1 MNKRLQLF
9 SEWLQEQHIS
19 LAFITSSPNV
29 FYLSG
34 FYCDP
39 HERLLALLVFPDEE
53 PALICP
59 QMETARARQAGW
71 TYEIIDYGDADN
83 PWQLLERHMRAKNI
97 KLDRIAVEK
106 SHLSLERYEQL
117 QACFQARSWL
127 NAEEKLRQL
136 RMIKEEKEIAI
147 LRQAAEL
154 ADFAVEVGVNAI
166 AEGKTELDIIAEI
179 EYEMKK
185 KGVREMSFATM
196 VLAGENTANPHGVPG
211 LTTIRKGDFVLFDLG
226 VIVDGYCSDITRT
239 VIFKSAT
246 EEQKLIY
253 DTVLRAQLA
262 AIEACKPGVEIGSVD
277 RAARSTIEQAG
288 YGPYF
293 THRVGHGLGIE
304 LHEYPSMNAANAMPL
319 ERGMTFTIE
328 PGIYVPSVGGVRIE
342 DDVFITDNG
351 AGILTKYPKELIIV
365 S

>member
-83 PWQLLERHMRAKNI
+83 PWQLLERHMRTKNI

-277 RAARSTIEQAG
+277 RAARSIIEQAG

>member
-19 LAFITSSPNV
+19 FALITSSPNV

-39 HERLLALLVFPDEE
+39 HERLLALLIFPQEE

-59 QMETARARQAGW
+59 QMETARVKQAGW
-71 TYEIIDYGDADN
+71 TYEIIDYTDTDN
-83 PWQLLERHMRAKNI
+83 PWQLLEHHVRSRNI
-97 KLDRIAVEK
+97 AVERIAVEK
-106 SHLSLERYEQL
+106 SHLSLERYEL
-117 QACFQARSWL
+117 LHTYFQARSWI

-136 RMIKEEKEIAI
+136 RMIKEEKEIVV

-154 ADFAVEVGVNAI
+154 ADYAVEVGVNAI
-166 AEGKTELDIIAEI
+166 AEGKTELDIIATI

-196 VLAGENTANPHGVPG
+196 VLTGKNTANPHGVPG
-211 LTTIRKGDFVLFDLG
+211 LTAIQRGDFVLFDLG

-239 VIFKSAT
+239 VVFGEAT
-246 EEQKLIY
+246 EEQQMIY

-262 AIEACKPGVEIGSVD
+262 AIDA
-277 RAARSTIEQAG
+277 
-288 YGPYF
+288 
-293 THRVGHGLGIE
+293 
-304 LHEYPSMNAANAMPL
+304 
-319 ERGMTFTIE
+319 
-328 PGIYVPSVGGVRIE
+328 
-342 DDVFITDNG
+342 
-351 AGILTKYPKELIIV
+351 
-365 S
+365 

>member
-9 SEWLQEQHIS
+9 SKWLQEQHIS
-19 LAFITSSPNV
+19 FALITSSPNV

-39 HERLLALLVFPDEE
+39 HERLLALLIFPQEE

-59 QMETARARQAGW
+59 QMETARVKQAGW
-71 TYEIIDYGDADN
+71 AYEIIDYTDTDN
-83 PWQLLERHMRAKNI
+83 PWQLLGQHVRSRNI
-97 KLDRIAVEK
+97 AVERIAVEK
-106 SHLSLERYEQL
+106 SHLSLERYEL
-117 QACFQARSWL
+117 LHTYFQARSWI

-136 RMIKEEKEIAI
+136 RMIKEEKEIVV

-154 ADFAVEVGVNAI
+154 ADYAVEVGVNAI
-166 AEGKTELDIIAEI
+166 AEGKTELDIIATI

-196 VLAGENTANPHGVPG
+196 VLTGKNTANPHGVPG
-211 LTTIRKGDFVLFDLG
+211 LTAIQRGDFVLFDLG

-239 VIFKSAT
+239 VVFGEAT
-246 EEQKLIY
+246 EEQQMIY

-262 AIEACKPGVEIGSVD
+262 AIDASKPGVEIGNVD
-277 RAARSTIEQAG
+277 RAARSIIEQAG

-304 LHEYPSMNAANAMPL
+304 LHEYPSMNATNTMPL

-365 S
+365 